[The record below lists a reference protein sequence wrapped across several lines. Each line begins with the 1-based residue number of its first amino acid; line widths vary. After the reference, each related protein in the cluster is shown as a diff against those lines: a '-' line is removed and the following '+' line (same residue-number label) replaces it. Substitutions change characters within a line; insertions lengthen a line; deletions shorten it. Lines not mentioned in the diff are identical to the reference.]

1 MADVMVLEEC
11 FGNGL
16 RPKRDMGRDPRYVKE
31 MLNMIPLG
39 PRHARTL
46 RQVTWPMDTGVLALS
61 MSFPFPQV
69 LRDDRTILLFE
80 EDAVW
85 TVATASYPWIPTE
98 QTVYSALE
106 ALTNRRFDT
115 DSSWTKGSGWTIASG
130 ALTATGGISTDA
142 TATDT
147 IANSTNYLLTYTV
160 TRSAG
165 TVTPYCGT
173 QAGTGRST
181 SGTFTEVIASNGT
194 AFKFTGTGFTG
205 TIDNISL
212 VPQASIAAGGGMW
225 QMVAF
230 QDNVWMAT
238 NGVAVVFRFPHNPL
252 NVAGSHIIQRTTD
265 LAVTAMCKHNNALVI
280 GGMSGARLSD
290 STVTSLF
297 SHWRSTQTQ
306 NQLTSEDDAL
316 DSSYIMY
323 AEPSFTE
330 NDLPGQI
337 FMAALGYPGSYE
349 ASLYQ
354 GIVYGLVEQKKI
366 GFFRPRFCG
375 PIKHLR
381 QVGQYLICYGTNGV
395 SLLNRTE
402 NGYEETVLLDQGVP
416 GRACVAGD
424 EKQHLFL
431 GNRFDLWKI
440 DAQGALERLDY
451 SEYMEVFTTPA
462 NCVMTYDPVRG
473 QYWISNGTNCFTY
486 TGYGLGQSDAVQ
498 PSSILRF
505 SSDEVLFGTA
515 VTKSDPQIARIVGPI
530 IDQPNKQTFEVSSLD
545 VAAIE
550 ADSSSWTATVDW
562 RLRQSDAF
570 KRPSYTDVSDR
581 GRCFVKKTG
590 VDFRPVLYAPNY
602 KEVDLDRV
610 LVYPSIGKPA
620 LGNIFAA
627 TDTILSETNW

>member
-1 MADVMVLEEC
+1 MADVMILDEC
-11 FGNGL
+11 YGNGL

-39 PRHARTL
+39 TRHARTL
-46 RQVTWPMDTGVLALS
+46 RQVTWPMDTALS

-80 EDAVW
+80 EDAVSSVS
-85 TVATASYPWIPTE
+85 TSAYPWTPTE

-106 ALTNRRFDT
+106 ACANRRFDT
-115 DSSWTKGSGWTIASG
+115 DDDWTLGSGWSIANG
-130 ALTATGGISTDA
+130 LLTATGGISTSA
-142 TATDT
+142 TSDT
-147 IANSTNYLLTYTV
+147 AITAVAHLV
-160 TRSAG
+160 TFTISGYAAGSVAAKLGTTAGASRSAN
-165 TVTPYCGT
+165 
-173 QAGTGRST
+173 
-181 SGTFTEVIASNGT
+181 GTFTEVITSNGT
-194 AFKFTGTGFTG
+194 EFAFEATGFTG
-205 TIDNISL
+205 SINDVSI
-212 VPQASIAAGGGMW
+212 VPVAAIAPGGGQW

-230 QDNVWMAT
+230 QDNVWLAT
-238 NGVAVVFRFPHNPL
+238 NGVTVLTRFPHNPV
-252 NVAGSHIIQRTTD
+252 NVAGAHVIQRTTD
-265 LAVTAMCKHNNALVI
+265 LAITSLCKHNNALVI
-280 GGMSGARLSD
+280 GGMSGSRLSN
-290 STVTSLF
+290 SVVTSLF

-330 NDLPGQI
+330 NDLPGHL
-337 FMAALGYPGSYE
+337 FMAALGYPGAYE

-354 GIVYGLVEQKKI
+354 GMVYGLVERKKI
-366 GFFRPRFCG
+366 GFFRPRYCG
-375 PIKHLR
+375 PIQHLR
-381 QVGQYLICYGTNGV
+381 QVGPYLICYGTNGI

-402 NGYEETVLLDQGVP
+402 NGYEETVLLDQGIP
-416 GRACVAGD
+416 GRGCVAGD

-440 DAQGALERLDY
+440 DAQGGLERLDF
-451 SEYMEVFTTPA
+451 SEYMEVFTTPSA
-462 NCVMTYDPVRG
+462 CVMTYDPVRG
-473 QYWISNGTNCFTY
+473 QYWISDGVNCFTH

-505 SSDEVLFGTA
+505 SSDDVLFGTA
-515 VTKSDPQIARIVGPI
+515 ITKGDPQAARIVGPI

-550 ADSSSWTATVDW
+550 SDSSSWTATVDW
-562 RLRQSDAF
+562 RLRQSDKF
-570 KRPSYTDVSDR
+570 RRPSYTDVSDR

-590 VDFRPVLYAPNY
+590 VDFRAVLYAPNY

-610 LVYPSIGKPA
+610 LVYPSIGKPSLA
-620 LGNIFAA
+620 NIFAG
-627 TDTILSETNW
+627 TDTILNETNW

>member
-1 MADVMVLEEC
+1 MADVMVLDEC
-11 FGNGL
+11 YGNGL

-46 RQVTWPMDTGVLALS
+46 RQVTWPMDPNVLALS

-85 TVATASYPWIPTE
+85 SVATASYPWTPTE

-106 ALTNRRFDT
+106 ACANRRFDT
-115 DSSWTKGSGWTIASG
+115 SASWTLAEGWSIASG
-130 ALTATGGISTDA
+130 VLTATGAISTDA
-142 TATDT
+142 RSDTDITAVAHLVTFT
-147 IANSTNYLLTYTV
+147 ISNY
-160 TRSAG
+160 SAG
-165 TVTPYCGT
+165 SVAAKLGT
-173 QAGTGRST
+173 TAGTSRGAN
-181 SGTFTEVIASNGT
+181 GTFTEVITSNGT
-194 AFKFTGTGFTG
+194 TFAFDATGFTG
-205 TIDNISL
+205 SIDNVSI
-212 VPQASIAAGGGMW
+212 VPVAAIAAGGGQW

-230 QDNVWMAT
+230 QDNVWLAT
-238 NGVAVVFRFPHNPL
+238 NGVTVLTRFPHNPV
-252 NVAGSHIIQRTTD
+252 NVAGATIIQRTTD
-265 LAVTAMCKHNNALVI
+265 LAITSLCKHNNALVI
-280 GGMSGARLSD
+280 GGMSGTRLSN

-337 FMAALGYPGSYE
+337 FMAALGYPGTYE

-366 GFFRPRFCG
+366 GFFRPRYCG
-375 PIKHLR
+375 PIQHLR
-381 QVGQYLICYGTNGV
+381 QVGPYLICYGSNGI

-402 NGYEETVLLDQGVP
+402 NGYEETVLLDQGIP
-416 GRACVAGD
+416 GRGCVAGD

-440 DAQGALERLDY
+440 DAKGALERLDY
-451 SEYMEVFTTPA
+451 SEYMELFTTPSA
-462 NCVMTYDPVRG
+462 CVMTYDPVRG

-505 SSDEVLFGTA
+505 SSDEVLFGSA
-515 VTKSDPQIARIVGPI
+515 ITKADPQVARIVGPI
-530 IDQPNKQTFEVSSLD
+530 IGEPNRQTIEISSLD
-545 VAAIE
+545 TSAIE

-570 KRPSYTDVSDR
+570 RRPSYTDVSDR

-590 VDFRPVLYAPNY
+590 VDFRPVHYAPNY

-610 LVYPSIGKPA
+610 VANPSIGKPA
-620 LGNIFAA
+620 LGNIFTAS
-627 TDTILSETNW
+627 DTILSETNW